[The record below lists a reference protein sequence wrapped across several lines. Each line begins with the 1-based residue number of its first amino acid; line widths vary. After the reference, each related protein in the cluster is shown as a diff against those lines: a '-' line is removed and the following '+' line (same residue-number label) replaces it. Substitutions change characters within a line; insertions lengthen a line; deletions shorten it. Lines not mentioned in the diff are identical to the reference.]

1 MASSPELIDVE
12 ASDQN
17 WLEGQ
22 PYTVILFYRYVNI
35 DNVDILRGKLLKLCV
50 ALGIL
55 GRILIA
61 PEGIN
66 GTLAGSITSIE
77 TFIQYMSNDERFS
90 QVDWKCTHVE
100 KSTANSLPFLS
111 LSIRETKEIISCGR
125 AREFISSNS
134 QYEEHSFGGLS
145 GTGEHLSPL
154 QFHKVRHWLLGLS
167 NTCHNTHYA

>member
-35 DNVDILRGKLLKLCV
+35 DNVDILRGNLLKVCA

-77 TFIQYMSNDERFS
+77 AFIQYMSDDERFS

-100 KSTANSLPFLS
+100 GSTANSLALPHD
-111 LSIRETKEIISCGR
+111 IISFVSRIDSDKKGSEFAVEIGR
-125 AREFISSNS
+125 ASCRER
-134 QYEEHSFGGLS
+134 
-145 GTGEHLSPL
+145 
-154 QFHKVRHWLLGLS
+154 V
-167 NTCHNTHYA
+167 

>member
-1 MASSPELIDVE
+1 MASSPGLPDRV
-12 ASDQN
+12 AVDQN
-17 WLEGQ
+17 WVEGQ

-35 DNVDILRGKLLKLCV
+35 DNVDILRVKLLKFCT

-55 GRILIA
+55 GRILVA

-66 GTLAGSITSIE
+66 GTLAGSATSIE
-77 TFIQYMSNDERFS
+77 AFMQYMSNDERFT
-90 QVDWKCTHVE
+90 QVDWKCTHME
-100 KSTANSLPFLS
+100 GSTANSLPFLS

-125 AREFISSNS
+125 AREFISSHS

-154 QFHKVRHWLLGLS
+154 QFHKV
-167 NTCHNTHYA
+167 